1 MIQLVYLYFL
11 SNLIAAADVLIS
23 PAIFSYHFEDK
34 EKLNNDNYG
43 IGFQFDLK
51 KNLSVNLGQFKNSDY
66 RNSNYLTSSYYFHT
80 LYDFKL
86 GVLIG
91 GFDGYPNENSGNFF
105 LAALPVIN
113 YKKKYFQL
121 NFSYVPKIN
130 NHLKSAAMIQI
141 LFPIYSSTR

>member
-1 MIQLVYLYFL
+1 LIQLVFLYFL
-11 SNLIAAADVLIS
+11 SNFIAAADVFIS

-43 IGFQFDLK
+43 IGLQFDLK
-51 KNLSVNLGQFKNSDY
+51 KKLSINLGQFKNSDY
-66 RNSNYLTSSYYFHT
+66 RNSNYLTSSYYFVSVSD
-80 LYDFKL
+80 YKL

-91 GFDGYPNENSGNFF
+91 GFDGYPNENNGNFF

-130 NHLKSAAMIQI
+130 NHLKSAAMVQI
-141 LFPIYSSTR
+141 LFPIYSSIR

>member
-11 SNLIAAADVLIS
+11 LNLIASADVLIS

-43 IGFQFDLK
+43 IGLQFYLK

>member
-1 MIQLVYLYFL
+1 LIQLVFLYFF
-11 SNLIAAADVLIS
+11 SNFIAAADVLIS

-34 EKLNNDNYG
+34 ETLNNDNYG
-43 IGFQFDLK
+43 VGLQFDLK
-51 KNLSVNLGQFKNSDY
+51 NNLSVNIGQFKNSDY
-66 RNSNYLTSSYYFHT
+66 RNSNYLTSTYYFHT
-80 LYDFKL
+80 VSDFKL
-86 GVLIG
+86 GVLVG

-130 NHLKSAAMIQI
+130 NNLKSAAMVQI

>member
-1 MIQLVYLYFL
+1 MIQLVFLYFL
-11 SNLIAAADVLIS
+11 SNFIAAADVFIS

-43 IGFQFDLK
+43 IGLQFDLK
-51 KNLSVNLGQFKNSDY
+51 KNLSINLGQFKNSDY
-66 RNSNYLTSSYYFHT
+66 RNSNYLTSSYYFHSVS
-80 LYDFKL
+80 DFKL

-121 NFSYVPKIN
+121 NLSYVPKISN
-130 NHLKSAAMIQI
+130 NLKSAAMVQI
-141 LFPIYSSTR
+141 LFPIYSSPR

>member
-1 MIQLVYLYFL
+1 MIQLVFLYFL
-11 SNLIAAADVLIS
+11 SNFIAAADVFIS
-23 PAIFSYHFEDK
+23 PAIFSYHLEDK

-43 IGFQFDLK
+43 IGLQFDLK
-51 KNLSVNLGQFKNSDY
+51 KKLSINLGQFKNSDY

-80 LYDFKL
+80 VYDFKF

-130 NHLKSAAMIQI
+130 HHLKSAAMVQI
-141 LFPIYSSTR
+141 LFPIYSSIR

>member
-1 MIQLVYLYFL
+1 MIQLVFLYFF
-11 SNLIAAADVLIS
+11 SSFIAAADVFIS

-43 IGFQFDLK
+43 IGLQFDLK
-51 KNLSVNLGQFKNSDY
+51 KNLSINLGQFKNSDY

-80 LYDFKL
+80 VSDFKL

-130 NHLKSAAMIQI
+130 NHLKSAAMVQI
-141 LFPIYSSTR
+141 LFPIYSSIR

>member
-43 IGFQFDLK
+43 IGLQFDLK

-105 LAALPVIN
+105 FN
-113 YKKKYFQL
+113 W
-121 NFSYVPKIN
+121 
-130 NHLKSAAMIQI
+130 
-141 LFPIYSSTR
+141 

>member
-1 MIQLVYLYFL
+1 MIQLVFLYFF
-11 SNLIAAADVLIS
+11 SNFIAAADVLIS

-34 EKLNNDNYG
+34 ETLNNDNYG
-43 IGFQFDLK
+43 VGLQFDLK
-51 KNLSVNLGQFKNSDY
+51 NNLSVNIGQFKNSDY
-66 RNSNYLTSSYYFHT
+66 RNSNYLTSTYYFHT
-80 LYDFKL
+80 VSDFKL
-86 GVLIG
+86 GVLVG

-130 NHLKSAAMIQI
+130 NNLKSAAMVQI

>member
-1 MIQLVYLYFL
+1 MIQLVFLYFL
-11 SNLIAAADVLIS
+11 SNFIAAADVFIS

-43 IGFQFDLK
+43 IGLQFDLK
-51 KNLSVNLGQFKNSDY
+51 KKLSINLGQFKNSDY

-80 LYDFKL
+80 VYDFKF

-130 NHLKSAAMIQI
+130 HHLKSAAMVQI
-141 LFPIYSSTR
+141 LFPIYSSIK

>member
-1 MIQLVYLYFL
+1 MIQLVFLYFF
-11 SNLIAAADVLIS
+11 SSFIAAADILIS

-43 IGFQFDLK
+43 VGLQFDLK
-51 KNLSVNLGQFKNSDY
+51 KNLSINIGQFKNSDY
-66 RNSNYLTSSYYFHT
+66 RNSNYFTSSYYIHSVS
-80 LYDFKL
+80 DFKL

-121 NFSYVPKIN
+121 NLSYVPKISN
-130 NHLKSAAMIQI
+130 NLKSAAMVQI
-141 LFPIYSSTR
+141 LFPFYSSTR

>member
-43 IGFQFDLK
+43 IGLQFDLK
-51 KNLSVNLGQFKNSDY
+51 KNLSINLGQFKNSDY

-86 GVLIG
+86 GFLIV
-91 GFDGYPNENSGNFF
+91 
-105 LAALPVIN
+105 ALMDI
-113 YKKKYFQL
+113 QM
-121 NFSYVPKIN
+121 KIVAT
-130 NHLKSAAMIQI
+130 S
-141 LFPIYSSTR
+141 F

>member
-1 MIQLVYLYFL
+1 LIQLFFFYFF
-11 SNLIAAADVLIS
+11 SNFLPAADFLIS

-43 IGFQFDLK
+43 IGLQFDLK
-51 KNLSVNLGQFKNSDY
+51 KNLSINLGQFKNSDY
-66 RNSNYLTSSYYFHT
+66 RNSNYLTSSYYFHSVS
-80 LYDFKL
+80 DFKL

-113 YKKKYFQL
+113 YKKKYIQL

-130 NHLKSAAMIQI
+130 NHLKSAAMVQI
-141 LFPIYSSTR
+141 LFPIFSTTK

>member
-1 MIQLVYLYFL
+1 MIQLVFLYFL
-11 SNLIAAADVLIS
+11 SNFIAAADVFIS

-43 IGFQFDLK
+43 IGLQFDLK
-51 KNLSVNLGQFKNSDY
+51 KNLSINIGQFKNSDY
-66 RNSNYLTSSYYFHT
+66 RNSNYFTSSYYIHSVS
-80 LYDFKL
+80 DFKL

-121 NFSYVPKIN
+121 NLSYVPKISN
-130 NHLKSAAMIQI
+130 NLKSAAMVQI
-141 LFPIYSSTR
+141 LFPFYSSTR

>member
-43 IGFQFDLK
+43 IGLQFDLK
-51 KNLSVNLGQFKNSDY
+51 KNLSINLGQFKNSDY
-66 RNSNYLTSSYYFHT
+66 RNTNYLTSSYYFHT
-80 LYDFKL
+80 ISDFKL

-121 NFSYVPKIN
+121 NLSYVPKIS
-130 NHLKSAAMIQI
+130 NHLKSAAMVQI

>member
-1 MIQLVYLYFL
+1 MIQLVFLHFL
-11 SNLIAAADVLIS
+11 SNFIAADDVLIS

-43 IGFQFDLK
+43 IGLQFDLK
-51 KNLSVNLGQFKNSDY
+51 KNLSFNLGQFKNSNY

-80 LYDFKL
+80 VSDFKF

-113 YKKKYFQL
+113 YKQKYFRL
-121 NFSYVPKIN
+121 NISYVPKISN
-130 NHLKSAAMIQI
+130 NLKSAAMVQI

>member
-1 MIQLVYLYFL
+1 MIQLVFLYFL
-11 SNLIAAADVLIS
+11 SNFIAAADVFIS

-43 IGFQFDLK
+43 IGLQFDLK
-51 KNLSVNLGQFKNSDY
+51 KKLSINLGQFENSDY
-66 RNSNYLTSSYYFHT
+66 RNSNYLTSSYYFVSVSD
-80 LYDFKL
+80 YKL

-105 LAALPVIN
+105 LAALPIIN

-121 NFSYVPKIN
+121 NFSYVPNIN
-130 NHLKSAAMIQI
+130 NHLKSAAMVQI
-141 LFPIYSSTR
+141 LFPIYSSIR

>member
-1 MIQLVYLYFL
+1 MIQLVLLYFL
-11 SNLIAAADVLIS
+11 SNFIAAADVLIS

-43 IGFQFDLK
+43 IGLQFDLK
-51 KNLSVNLGQFKNSDY
+51 KNLSINLGQFKNSDY
-66 RNSNYLTSSYYFHT
+66 RNSNYLTSSYYFHSVS
-80 LYDFKL
+80 DFKL

-121 NFSYVPKIN
+121 NLSYVPKISN
-130 NHLKSAAMIQI
+130 NLKSAAMVQI
-141 LFPIYSSTR
+141 LFPIYSSPR

>member
-23 PAIFSYHFEDK
+23 PAIFSHHFEDK

-43 IGFQFDLK
+43 IGLQFDLK

-66 RNSNYLTSSYYFHT
+66 RNSNYLTSSYYFHS

-86 GVLIG
+86 GFLIG

>member
-1 MIQLVYLYFL
+1 MIQLVSLYFF
-11 SNLIAAADVLIS
+11 SSFIAATDVLIS

-43 IGFQFDLK
+43 IGLQFDLK
-51 KNLSVNLGQFKNSDY
+51 KNLSINLGQFKNSDY

-80 LYDFKL
+80 VSDFKL

-130 NHLKSAAMIQI
+130 NNLKSAAMVQI
-141 LFPIYSSTR
+141 LFPIYSSVR

>member
-1 MIQLVYLYFL
+1 MIKLVLLYFF
-11 SNLIAAADVLIS
+11 SNFIGAADVLVS

-43 IGFQFDLK
+43 IGLQFDLNK
-51 KNLSVNLGQFKNSDY
+51 KLSFNLGQFKNSDY
-66 RNSNYLTSSYYFHT
+66 RNSNYLTSSYYF
-80 LYDFKL
+80 YIVSDFRL

-113 YKKKYFQL
+113 YKNNNFQL

-130 NHLKSAAMIQI
+130 NHLKSAVMVQI
-141 LFPIYSSTR
+141 LFPIFSFKK

>member
-1 MIQLVYLYFL
+1 LIQLVFLYFL
-11 SNLIAAADVLIS
+11 SNFIAAADVFIS

-43 IGFQFDLK
+43 IGLQFDLK
-51 KNLSVNLGQFKNSDY
+51 KNLSINLGQFKNSDY
-66 RNSNYLTSSYYFHT
+66 RNSNYLTSSYYFHSVS
-80 LYDFKL
+80 DFKL

-121 NFSYVPKIN
+121 NLSYVPKISN
-130 NHLKSAAMIQI
+130 NLKSAAMVQI
-141 LFPIYSSTR
+141 LFPIYSSPR

>member
-1 MIQLVYLYFL
+1 LIQLVLLYFL
-11 SNLIAAADVLIS
+11 SNFIVAADVLIS

-43 IGFQFDLK
+43 IGLQFDLK
-51 KNLSVNLGQFKNSDY
+51 KNLSINLGQFKNSDY
-66 RNSNYLTSSYYFHT
+66 RNTNYLTSSYYFHT
-80 LYDFKL
+80 ISDFKL

-121 NFSYVPKIN
+121 NLSYVPKIS
-130 NHLKSAAMIQI
+130 NHLKSAAMVQI